1 MRWSSALACLLL
13 LGVLLPAVSLAQAGP
28 LEKPTVTSG
37 PDVWTQET
45 SAEFSFTHPDSG
57 VTFECQVD
65 EGSFEPCVSP
75 KAYVFSQ
82 GDEGQHD
89 FQVKAIL
96 GDEESNPSTPPWTW
110 TIDLTPPTLPGNTIE
125 EATSPS
131 GTPVFFAAT
140 DNLDETPDLTCT
152 APSGSTFDL
161 GTTEVTCTATDEA
174 GNSSAEGTFEVTV
187 EDTTDPVL
195 SQHDDVF
202 ATEEANDA
210 ASVDY
215 ELPTVTDNGDPAPVV
230 GCSPA
235 SGGTFPIGS
244 TPVNCSAED
253 ASGNTSSVQF
263 NVIVQE
269 GAIPTAPDVTADVGT
284 LTRRTNAQF
293 TFSVPGDLTA
303 ECQLDA
309 PGDPG
314 NFGPCDA
321 AGSQSY
327 SGLTDG
333 NYLFTL
339 QVTNSIGNVAQTTHA
354 WTVDTEPAT
363 AVLRLRS
370 RFGNH
375 WVKLLWDKPTD
386 VDYSHVVISRRR
398 VGGTKWVRLGTRIA
412 GTTLLDRPVPNDV
425 RFEYAVRTID
435 LADNRSSASKVLG
448 RASRILS
455 PRYGAVVGSPPLVDW
470 TPVTRATY
478 FNMQLWRNGNKILSV
493 WPERSSYRLRA
504 SWTFGGRQ
512 FALRQGSYRVYVW
525 PGFGLKS
532 AANYGGLLGWTSFTV
547 G

>member
-13 LGVLLPAVSLAQAGP
+13 LGVLLPAVSFAQEGPP

-37 PDVWTQET
+37 PDVWTQDT
-45 SAEFSFTHPDSG
+45 SADFSFTHADSA
-57 VTFECQVD
+57 VSFECQLD
-65 EGSFEPCVSP
+65 DGSFETCTSPWAYPQVSE
-75 KAYVFSQ
+75 
-82 GDEGQHD
+82 GDHI
-89 FQVKAIL
+89 FQLKAIL
-96 GDEESNPSTPPWTW
+96 DDEERQTSWEWTVDFTPPA
-110 TIDLTPPTLPGNTIE
+110 LPGDTTE

-131 GTPVFFAAT
+131 GTPVLFEAT
-140 DNLDETPDLTCT
+140 DNLDPAPALGCTP
-152 APSGSTFDL
+152 PSGSSFDL
-161 GTTEVTCTATDEA
+161 GTTDVTCTATDAA
-174 GNSSAEGTFEVTV
+174 GNSSGEGTFTVTV
-187 EDTTDPVL
+187 DDTTDPVL
-195 SQHDDVF
+195 SPHEDVP
-202 ATEEANDA
+202 AVQESKNGAVVNYDSPA
-210 ASVDY
+210 VS
-215 ELPTVTDNGDPAPVV
+215 DNGDSAPVV
-230 GCSPA
+230 DCSPA
-235 SGGTFPIGS
+235 SGSTFPIGS
-244 TPVNCSAED
+244 TQVSCSAED
-253 ASGNTSSVQF
+253 SSGNSSSPLKF
-263 NVIVQE
+263 NVIVQQ
-269 GAIPTAPDVTADVGT
+269 GAIPTAPAVDSDVGT

-293 TFSVPGDLTA
+293 TFSVPGALTA

-314 NFGPCDA
+314 SFGPCQG

-333 NYLFTL
+333 SYLFTL

-354 WTVDTEPAT
+354 WTVDTVPAT

-398 VGGTKWVRLGTRIA
+398 VGGTKWTGLGTRSA
-412 GTTLLDRPVPNDV
+412 GTSLLDKPVPNDV
-425 RFEYAVRTID
+425 RFEYAVRTFD
-435 LADNRSSASKVLG
+435 AAGNPSSRSKVPG

-478 FNMQLWRNGNKILSV
+478 FNMQLWRNGQKILSV
-493 WPERSSYRLRA
+493 WPTRSSYRLRA
-504 SWTFGGRQ
+504 GWTFAGKHY
-512 FALRQGSYRVYVW
+512 ALRQGSYRVYVW